1 MIIAVCDDQITEGR
15 ALAGCLAS
23 ILSDRKLSGR
33 PLCFSSSDEMLEAMG
48 NGTFPINFLDIY
60 MDGMNGVE
68 LARMIRERNPRAAIV
83 FTTSSRDHMADG
95 FDVGAVHYLTKPFGR
110 ADVEVALDRCL
121 MLSNSAEPYLELR
134 IQREI
139 KKVMYSQ
146 ILYIESQNR
155 CCIVHTLGDEIRSYI
170 RLDQL
175 QEQLKDPRFLRC
187 HRSYIVNLDCIQ
199 SIRGNDFLLIS
210 GIPIPLRR
218 EKRAEFKAAFENY
231 YFEKTRSQ
239 L

>member
-1 MIIAVCDDQITEGR
+1 MIIAVCDDQIAEGR

-23 ILSDRKLSGR
+23 ILKDRKLSGN
-33 PLCFSSSDEMLEAMG
+33 PLCFSGSGEMLKAMG

-68 LARMIRERNPRAAIV
+68 LARIIRERNARAAIV
-83 FTTSSRDHMADG
+83 FTTSSRDHMAEG
-95 FDVGAVHYLTKPFGR
+95 FEVGAVHYLLKPFGR
-110 ADVEVALDRCL
+110 ADVELALDRCL

-134 IQREI
+134 IQRETI
-139 KKVMYSQ
+139 RVMYSQ

-199 SIRGNDFLLIS
+199 GICGNDFLLIN
-210 GIPIPLRR
+210 GTPIPLRR
-218 EKRAEFKAAFENY
+218 EKRAEFKSAFENY